1 MINLRKYVAGVKD
14 KDSNNIVW
22 RPNAL
27 KKTEEHMMVL
37 LIPKSELDKIL
48 EEVDNETGEGH

>member
-37 LIPKSELDKIL
+37 LIPRSELDKIL
-48 EEVDNETGEGH
+48 EEVER